1 MAKLQNLLK
10 NFMDEYEAQEDF
22 YEDTPGEWNFYLD
35 QNHAMS
41 LLQDGPE
48 IQLRCNIA
56 ETPKRLSTLETL
68 LNANYLSI
76 ATEGNT
82 LALDSSGNS
91 VLLTKRLPATTDYPL
106 FEEAL
111 ENFLN
116 NALHWIEFLED

>member
-1 MAKLQNLLK
+1 MAKLQHLLK

-22 YEDTPGEWNFYLD
+22 YEDTPGEWNYYLD
-35 QNHAMS
+35 RNHAMS

-48 IQLRCNIA
+48 IQLRCNLA

-68 LNANYLSI
+68 LNANYLGI
-76 ATEGNT
+76 GTEGNT
-82 LALDSSGNS
+82 IALDGSGNS
-91 VLLTKRLPATTDYPL
+91 VLLTKRLPEETDYPL

-116 NALHWIEFLED
+116 NALHWIEFLES